1 MWDTLIKL
9 FRELSETSKLIIF
22 IWFIVIFIAYTV
34 WWILSW
40 RSERQLTKDF
50 KRTRKQLQEVTQ
62 DRDQLQERLLALDR
76 VDSHVWTKP
85 DLFANNHFVPREQRQ
100 TRFIALVNL

>member
-1 MWDTLIKL
+1 MWDSLITL
-9 FRELSETSKLIIF
+9 FRELPETSKLVLF
-22 IWFIVIFIAYTV
+22 LFLMVLVIGYTV

-40 RSERQLTKDF
+40 RRQRDLKKDL
-50 KRTRKQLQEVTQ
+50 KRTRVKLQEVEE

-85 DLFANNHFVPREQRQ
+85 DQGGKNRFVAR
-100 TRFIALVNL
+100 